1 LADLVVF
8 ISAFMASS
16 FQNEKSAAWPE
27 ASAAPSLRLF
37 AGEAQKV
44 NENRHFDQR

>member
-1 LADLVVF
+1 
-8 ISAFMASS
+8 MASS

-37 AGEAQKV
+37 AGEGAKV
-44 NENRHFDQR
+44 NEKRRFGER